1 MPVPRDPKRIV
12 GLLPAEVKEPDMK
25 IQCPFCKSESYK
37 VHQRNG
43 HACNTIYRC
52 LGCNRCFSGRRFS
65 PYAGLKLRPEKVV
78 RVLHSLCEGC
88 SVRATERLA
97 DVHRDTI
104 LRMLVMAGERCQAV
118 LSRYVRNL
126 RPRYVQA
133 DELWTFVHTK
143 EKRLHHDDPVEWGD
157 TYIWLA
163 MDSETKLMISHLV
176 GKRDAVS
183 AMEFIGDFSR
193 RLKPMWR
200 CQFTSDGF
208 KPYIG
213 AIEEHFGTDIDFAQ
227 LIKVYGKPDNSGP
240 DWYGP
245 PKVIEAVP
253 TQVSGNPDEAHIS
266 TSHIERANLSV
277 RTHLRRFTRL
287 ALGFSK
293 SLRNLKAAVAM
304 YAGWYN
310 MCRVHLTLRVT
321 PAMEAGLTDHV
332 WSIEELLREGRNVSE
347 EVAA

>member
-1 MPVPRDPKRIV
+1 
-12 GLLPAEVKEPDMK
+12 MK
-25 IQCPFCKSESYK
+25 ILCPFCKSENYK

-43 HACNTIYRC
+43 HNCNTIYRC
-52 LGCNRCFSGRRFS
+52 LRCNRCFSERRFS
-65 PYAGLKLRPEKVV
+65 AYASLKLAPEKVV
-78 RVLHSLCEGC
+78 RVLHGLVEGC
-88 SVRATERLA
+88 SVRATERLV

-104 LRMLVMAGERCQAV
+104 LRLLLMAGNRCQTV
-118 LSRYVRNL
+118 LDRFVRNL

-143 EKRLHHDDPVEWGD
+143 EKHLHHDDPVEWGD

-163 MDSETKLMISHLV
+163 MDSDTKLMISHLV
-176 GKRDAVS
+176 GKRDAES
-183 AMEFIGDFSR
+183 AMEFVGDFNR

-208 KPYIG
+208 RPYI
-213 AIEEHFGTDIDFAQ
+213 AAVEEHFGADIDFAQ
-227 LIKVYGKPDNSGP
+227 LIKVYGKPDNAGP

-253 TQVSGNPDEAHIS
+253 TPVSGNPDEAHIC
-266 TSHIERANLSV
+266 TSHVERANLSV

-293 SLRNLKAAVAM
+293 SLENLKAAVAM

-310 MCRVHLTLRVT
+310 FCRVHLSLRVT
-321 PAMEAGLTDHV
+321 PAMQAEISDHI
-332 WSIEELLREGRNVSE
+332 WSIEELLQAGMEGTNDR
-347 EVAA
+347 AA

>member
-1 MPVPRDPKRIV
+1 
-12 GLLPAEVKEPDMK
+12 
-25 IQCPFCKSESYK
+25 
-37 VHQRNG
+37 
-43 HACNTIYRC
+43 
-52 LGCNRCFSGRRFS
+52 
-65 PYAGLKLRPEKVV
+65 
-78 RVLHSLCEGC
+78 
-88 SVRATERLA
+88 
-97 DVHRDTI
+97 
-104 LRMLVMAGERCQAV
+104 
-118 LSRYVRNL
+118 
-126 RPRYVQA
+126 
-133 DELWTFVHTK
+133 
-143 EKRLHHDDPVEWGD
+143 
-157 TYIWLA
+157 
-163 MDSETKLMISHLV
+163 
-176 GKRDAVS
+176 
-183 AMEFIGDFSR
+183 
-193 RLKPMWR
+193 MWR